1 MVLLLFPAVCNHAGV
16 PLLASSF
23 GRYLR
28 ILCTSNH
35 PALPA
40 HSWVRNP
47 ALATPK
53 PGISINNIIRW

>member
-16 PLLASSF
+16 PLLASSL

-28 ILCTSNH
+28 ILCTSKH

-53 PGISINNIIRW
+53 PGI